1 MSVLDCRDL
10 SFAYE
15 GRPVLSHVNFSL
27 EKGSYLGIIGENGSG
42 KSTLIK
48 GILGLKKQA
57 SGEIRLHLP
66 DAQKGMGYLP
76 QQQTMKKDFPA
87 SVWEVVLSGRL
98 SRLSFPYR
106 YRKVDRD
113 YAEHMLQFLSLSSL
127 KNHAFREL
135 SGGQQQR
142 VLLARALAAGSQVL
156 VLDEPVTGLDP
167 RITEEMYAML
177 ERCIHELG
185 LTIMMVSHDLPA
197 CFMRFIRFCIWRKGS
212 RCFSVRQK
220 IFSKSIPKSYGKEGS
235 CDVCCS
241 GNAAVSL
248 HGARAGGGHLD
259 LDLCFAF
266 GNQPGP
272 QTVLHDR

>member
-98 SRLSFPYR
+98 SQLSFPYR

-113 YAEHMLQFLSLSSL
+113 YAEHMLQFQSLSSL

-142 VLLARALAAGSQVL
+142 VLLARALVNEPKL
-156 VLDEPVTGLDP
+156 LILDEPTSALDEKNASHFYRLLKKINAEK
-167 RITEEMYAML
+167 RITVL
-177 ERCIHELG
+177 
-185 LTIMMVSHDLPA
+185 MVTHDLKRA
-197 CFMRFIRFCIWRKGS
+197 SSYADDVWVLEDGRVKQEAGKGDG
-212 RCFSVRQK
+212 Q
-220 IFSKSIPKSYGKEGS
+220 
-235 CDVCCS
+235 
-241 GNAAVSL
+241 A
-248 HGARAGGGHLD
+248 
-259 LDLCFAF
+259 
-266 GNQPGP
+266 
-272 QTVLHDR
+272 

>member
-98 SRLSFPYR
+98 SQLSFPYR

-185 LTIMMVSHDLPA
+185 LTIMMVSHDLPRVFHEVHQVLYLA
-197 CFMRFIRFCIWRKGS
+197 EGKQMFFGQTEDFLKAHPEVIR
-212 RCFSVRQK
+212 Q
-220 IFSKSIPKSYGKEGS
+220 
-235 CDVCCS
+235 
-241 GNAAVSL
+241 
-248 HGARAGGGHLD
+248 GGIL
-259 LDLCFAF
+259 
-266 GNQPGP
+266 
-272 QTVLHDR
+272 

>member
-1 MSVLDCRDL
+1 
-10 SFAYE
+10 
-15 GRPVLSHVNFSL
+15 
-27 EKGSYLGIIGENGSG
+27 
-42 KSTLIK
+42 
-48 GILGLKKQA
+48 
-57 SGEIRLHLP
+57 
-66 DAQKGMGYLP
+66 
-76 QQQTMKKDFPA
+76 MKKDFPA

-98 SRLSFPYR
+98 SQISFPYR

-185 LTIMMVSHDLPA
+185 LTIMMVSHDLPRVFHEVHQVLYLA
-197 CFMRFIRFCIWRKGS
+197 KGKQMFFGETEDFLKEHPEVIR
-212 RCFSVRQK
+212 Q
-220 IFSKSIPKSYGKEGS
+220 
-235 CDVCCS
+235 
-241 GNAAVSL
+241 
-248 HGARAGGGHLD
+248 GGIL
-259 LDLCFAF
+259 
-266 GNQPGP
+266 
-272 QTVLHDR
+272 

>member
-1 MSVLDCRDL
+1 M
-10 SFAYE
+10 
-15 GRPVLSHVNFSL
+15 LSHVNFSL

-66 DAQKGMGYLP
+66 
-76 QQQTMKKDFPA
+76 QQTMKKDFPA

-98 SRLSFPYR
+98 SQLSFPYR

-185 LTIMMVSHDLPA
+185 LTIIMVSHDLPRVFHEVHQVLYLA
-197 CFMRFIRFCIWRKGS
+197 KGKQMFFGQTEDFLKAHPEVIR
-212 RCFSVRQK
+212 Q
-220 IFSKSIPKSYGKEGS
+220 
-235 CDVCCS
+235 
-241 GNAAVSL
+241 
-248 HGARAGGGHLD
+248 GGIL
-259 LDLCFAF
+259 
-266 GNQPGP
+266 
-272 QTVLHDR
+272 

>member
-1 MSVLDCRDL
+1 MNVLECRDL

-15 GRPVLSHVNFSL
+15 GRPVLSHVDFSL

-57 SGEIRLHLP
+57 AGEIRLHLP

-98 SRLSFPYR
+98 RQLSFPYR
-106 YRKVDRD
+106 YKKADLE
-113 YAEHMLQFLSLSSL
+113 YADHMLRFLSLSAL
-127 KNHAFREL
+127 KDHAFREL

-142 VLLARALAAGSQVL
+142 VLLARALAAGSQLL

-167 RITEEMYAML
+167 HITEEMYAML
-177 ERCIHELG
+177 ERCIRELG
-185 LTIMMVSHDLPA
+185 LTVIMVSHDLPRVFHEA
-197 CFMRFIRFCIWRKGS
+197 HQILCLAKGEQMFFGKTEDFLKAHPEVIR
-212 RCFSVRQK
+212 Q
-220 IFSKSIPKSYGKEGS
+220 
-235 CDVCCS
+235 
-241 GNAAVSL
+241 
-248 HGARAGGGHLD
+248 GGIL
-259 LDLCFAF
+259 
-266 GNQPGP
+266 
-272 QTVLHDR
+272 

>member
-42 KSTLIK
+42 KSTLVK

-57 SGEIRLHLP
+57 AGEIRLHLP

-98 SRLSFPYR
+98 SQLSFPYR
-106 YRKVDRD
+106 YRKVDRE

-156 VLDEPVTGLDP
+156 VLDEPTAGLDP
-167 RITEEMYAML
+167 EGRDEI
-177 ERCIHELG
+177 LG
-185 LTIMMVSHDLPA
+185 LVEKLHKNKKITVILVSHSMEDVAKYVDRLIVMNHGSVQYDGTPEEVFSRYKELEKIGLSAPQVTYVMEALARRGIPLPHNA
-197 CFMRFIRFCIWRKGS
+197 IT
-212 RCFSVRQK
+212 VEEAVD
-220 IFSKSIPKSYGKEGS
+220 SIM
-235 CDVCCS
+235 
-241 GNAAVSL
+241 A
-248 HGARAGGGHLD
+248 GAKR
-259 LDLCFAF
+259 
-266 GNQPGP
+266 
-272 QTVLHDR
+272 

>member
-98 SRLSFPYR
+98 SQLSFPYR
-106 YRKVDRD
+106 YRKMDRD
-113 YAEHMLQFLSLSSL
+113 CAEHMLQFLSLSSL

-135 SGGQQQR
+135 SG
-142 VLLARALAAGSQVL
+142 
-156 VLDEPVTGLDP
+156 
-167 RITEEMYAML
+167 
-177 ERCIHELG
+177 
-185 LTIMMVSHDLPA
+185 
-197 CFMRFIRFCIWRKGS
+197 
-212 RCFSVRQK
+212 
-220 IFSKSIPKSYGKEGS
+220 
-235 CDVCCS
+235 
-241 GNAAVSL
+241 
-248 HGARAGGGHLD
+248 
-259 LDLCFAF
+259 
-266 GNQPGP
+266 
-272 QTVLHDR
+272 

>member
-42 KSTLIK
+42 KSTLVK

-57 SGEIRLHLP
+57 LGEIRLHLP

-98 SRLSFPYR
+98 SQLSFPYR
-106 YRKVDRD
+106 YRKVDRE

-142 VLLARALAAGSQVL
+142 VGVARALVVDPDIIFA
-156 VLDEPVTGLDP
+156 DEPTGNLDSHTSEEVMDLMQRVVREQKKTLVMVTHDDHLATYADRVFHIRDG
-167 RITEEMYAML
+167 RI
-177 ERCIHELG
+177 I
-185 LTIMMVSHDLPA
+185 
-197 CFMRFIRFCIWRKGS
+197 
-212 RCFSVRQK
+212 K
-220 IFSKSIPKSYGKEGS
+220 IEDNRWKKGKEE
-235 CDVCCS
+235 
-241 GNAAVSL
+241 
-248 HGARAGGGHLD
+248 GGRH
-259 LDLCFAF
+259 AET
-266 GNQPGP
+266 N
-272 QTVLHDR
+272 TERDRK